1 MFSHQA
7 YHCKLVLKLWTVG
20 IDPRLLLCKTT
31 AHTTR
36 ALTITDTLLLKNHIE
51 PKG

>member
-1 MFSHQA
+1 M
-7 YHCKLVLKLWTVG
+7 LKLQTVG
-20 IDPRLLLCKTT
+20 IEPRLLFCKTT

-36 ALTITDTLLLKNHIE
+36 ALTITDTLLLKNHIK